1 MKALLAGILLVVWSP
16 EAHAAADWRFFT
28 TETSGCTLTYP
39 ASHFLPK
46 PTPDADG
53 GRSFTS
59 TLPETSLVI
68 AGGPSAEALSMDDIM
83 RTYFRA
89 VGGVTI
95 TYRRHEPRWAVYSGY
110 RQGQIYY
117 LKVLLSADGHRACVF
132 ELSYPQ
138 SVKRALDPIVA
149 RISSSLRIAPA
160 GVASR

>member
-1 MKALLAGILLVVWSP
+1 MKALLAGIMLVAWSA
-16 EAHAAADWRFFT
+16 EAHAAGGWRFFT
-28 TETSGCTLTYP
+28 TESSGCSLTYP

-59 TLPETSLVI
+59 TLPGTSLVI
-68 AGGPSAEALSMDDIM
+68 AGGPSTEAVSMDDIM
-83 RTYFRA
+83 RTYFRS
-89 VGGVTI
+89 VGRVTI

-117 LKVLLSADGHRACVF
+117 LKVLLSADGRRACVF

-138 SVKRALDPIVA
+138 SVKRALDPVVA
-149 RISSSLRIAPA
+149 RMSGSLRIAPA
-160 GVASR
+160 GIAAR